1 MDADSSLA
9 YVPGAVARALMP
21 LVPPEPSAELKIRL
35 QGCESALSALQPCY
49 RPCDQL
55 WANRDKP
62 ALREAVHQ
70 LRHRLSPY
78 MRMPAL
84 SLLGLGNREESE
96 ALIYQRWRRTLSGP
110 LSTPDVQ
117 HFIALSTGGD
127 GGLRTGPVVLR
138 SQDGCTLLKM
148 VEARDAAERLD
159 QLLSRLAEIGPGH
172 GVSAAVQMLA
182 LVNNAH
188 AFTDGNGRLG
198 RALFNFCLHRAGL
211 PEACFIP
218 LKVLTVL
225 SRGGY
230 EVRLREAEL
239 YGRWDGLYAYHC
251 TAIELYAWLGQ
262 QPVMP
267 VQNEGI

>member
-1 MDADSSLA
+1 MDADSSFA
-9 YVPGAVARALMP
+9 SVPGAVARALMP
-21 LVPPEPSAELKIRL
+21 LVPPEPSAELKMRL
-35 QGCESALSALQPCY
+35 QGCEIALSALQVCY

-62 ALREAVHQ
+62 PLRKAVHQ

-84 SLLGLGNREESE
+84 NLRMLGSLEESE
-96 ALIYQRWRRTLSGP
+96 ALIYQQWRRTLSGP

-117 HFIALSTGGD
+117 RFIALSTGGD
-127 GGLRTGPVVLR
+127 GGLRTRPVVLR
-138 SQDGCTLLKM
+138 SQDGRTLLPM
-148 VEARDAAERLD
+148 VKARDAVERLAE
-159 QLLSRLAEIGPGH
+159 LLSRQVNVSPGH

-182 LVNNAH
+182 LANNAH
-188 AFTDGNGRLG
+188 AFADGNGRLG

-267 VQNEGI
+267 VQNEGV